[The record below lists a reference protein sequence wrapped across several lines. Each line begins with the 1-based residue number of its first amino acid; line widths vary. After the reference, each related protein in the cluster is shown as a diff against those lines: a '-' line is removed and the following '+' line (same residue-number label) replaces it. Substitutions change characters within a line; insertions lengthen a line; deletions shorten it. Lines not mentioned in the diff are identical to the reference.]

1 MDFTRKQVLALGVIY
16 LDQEWLKEN
25 WSLAYKLEFNE
36 DLPVSKKES
45 DHFSEI
51 LAKLS
56 RSGPSSLGRDYVE
69 EKALKEEGN
78 FSAGQLALNL
88 AKLRL
93 WTNTYTIESL
103 RGDIDWEAS
112 SELMKIIGADSK
124 KERQDEIRRWT
135 VDAIGTLLR
144 YGFPEAIHYD
154 GMGVNLEEHGLSEA
168 EVKRLATCIAV
179 LDNEWL
185 KKEKGTSYSLGFLD
199 PDSEL
204 DASTNFRGLLV
215 KLAKLDKQLGG
226 VDIDSYRK
234 ETIHGYSLDKL
245 ALEAVKYRLFKKKI
259 SMQGL
264 REGIMKMASNKLV
277 SENGGSGRELMK
289 FTIMMIDDLLKNG
302 YQTAL

>member
-25 WSLAYKLEFNE
+25 WSLAYKLGFNE

-45 DHFSEI
+45 DYFSET

-56 RSGPSSLGRDYVE
+56 RSGPSSLGRDYIE
-69 EKALKEEGN
+69 EKALKEVGN

-103 RGDIDWEAS
+103 RGDIDWES
-112 SELMKIIGADSK
+112 ESELMKIIGADSK

-144 YGFPEAIHYD
+144 YGFPEATHYE
-154 GMGVNLEEHGLSEA
+154 GMGINLEEHGLSED
-168 EVKRLATCIAV
+168 EIKKLALFVAGF
-179 LDNEWL
+179 DNQWL
-185 KKEKGTSYSLGFLD
+185 KKERGVSYSLEFLD
-199 PDSEL
+199 L
-204 DASTNFRGLLV
+204 DFEPEISREFRKRLRM
-215 KLAKLDKQLGG
+215 LADENKYQVSIDL
-226 VDIDSYRK
+226 DSYREK
-234 ETIHGYSLDKL
+234 SFCGYRLDEL
-245 ALEAVKYRLFKKKI
+245 ALEAVKFRLYKMLTNME
-259 SMQGL
+259 SL
-264 REGIMKMASNKLV
+264 RGGIMKMTSEELRNGYGANEHQLV
-277 SENGGSGRELMK
+277 K
-289 FTIMMIDDLLKNG
+289 FTVTLIGDLLKNG